1 MTIAIL
7 CSAEQRQELEL
18 GVMQGLN
25 CIWADSMRSL
35 QIIEAEI
42 FIDLLFEPDAERIRQ
57 LNKLRGL
64 VVVNSVVHTASEL
77 KVNFARVAGWPT
89 LLKRSTLEIALSAD
103 SQENL
108 LIESGLPYTLVP
120 DVKGLITPR
129 IIAMIINEAYFALH
143 EGVSSRENIDTA
155 MKTGTNYPYGP
166 FEWSAKI
173 GESHIAELLLALN
186 RTAPRYALAPHF
198 ENFHNRS

>member
-7 CSAEQRQELEL
+7 CSAEQRQEFEQ
-18 GVMQGLN
+18 GIMQNRN

-42 FIDLLFEPDAERIRQ
+42 FIDLLFEPDADRIRQ

-64 VVVNSVVHTASEL
+64 VMINSVVHTASEL
-77 KVNFARVAGWPT
+77 NVNFARLAGWPT
-89 LLKRSTLEIALSAD
+89 LLKRSTLEVALSSD
-103 SQENL
+103 SQENIL
-108 LIESGLPYTLVP
+108 KEFGLPYTLVP

-155 MKTGTNYPYGP
+155 MKTGTNYPFGP
-166 FEWSAKI
+166 FEWSAII
-173 GESHIAELLLALN
+173 GEPHIKELLLALN

-198 ENFHNRS
+198 ETIPNIS